1 MSMSDASSAA
11 DWAAIVTDAYCADAK
26 PPLTQELADRV
37 RDALAGTIASS
48 TADASKSLMDR
59 PNATLDAFEIELRS
73 VVGPRITS
81 LDAATGAVAME
92 HRSEAGQPLRAFG
105 GQ

>member
-1 MSMSDASSAA
+1 
-11 DWAAIVTDAYCADAK
+11 
-26 PPLTQELADRV
+26 
-37 RDALAGTIASS
+37 
-48 TADASKSLMDR
+48 MDR
-59 PNATLDAFEIELRS
+59 LNATLDAFEIELRS

>member
-1 MSMSDASSAA
+1 MSDASSAA

-48 TADASKSLMDR
+48 TADASKSLRDR
-59 PNATLDAFEIELRS
+59 RNSTLDAFESELRDVIDWTNRYQLWIIVAS
-73 VVGPRITS
+73 V
-81 LDAATGAVAME
+81 AVVVLVNV
-92 HRSEAGQPLRAFG
+92 RNLRRG
-105 GQ
+105 R

>member
-1 MSMSDASSAA
+1 MGDASPAA
-11 DWAAIVTDAYCADAK
+11 DWAAIVTDAYCVDAK

-37 RDALAGTIASS
+37 RAALARTVDSPTGEAPN
-48 TADASKSLMDR
+48 SLMDHL
-59 PNATLDAFEIELRS
+59 NATLDAFEIELRS

-81 LDAATGAVAME
+81 LDQGTGAVEMK